1 MIQIAL
7 LTVLILVVFVGGT
20 SMGMLCGMKL
30 EENEHYIKLK
40 KIKISDDFKKHPP
53 KLKKMS
59 IRASYFRIF
68 GRLYSP
74 IILDD
79 DNYLIDGY
87 TSYLIAKTDGLK
99 KVEFFRR

>member
-7 LTVLILVVFVGGT
+7 LTVLILVVFIGGT
-20 SMGMLCGMKL
+20 SIGMLCGMKL
-30 EENEHYIKLK
+30 EEHEHYIKLK

-53 KLKKMS
+53 KLKKFCE
-59 IRASYFRIF
+59 RAYYFRVF
-68 GRLYSP
+68 GRFHSP

-87 TSYLIAKTDGLK
+87 TSYLIAKQKGIK
-99 KVEFFRR
+99 KVEYIRR